1 MISLLGGVALFLF
14 GMTLMGDGLKKV
26 AGNKLE
32 IILYRLTSTP
42 LKGVLL
48 GTGVT
53 AVIQSSSA
61 TSVMVVGFVNSGM
74 MQVRQAI
81 GIVLGSILGT
91 SITGWILCLSDISGS
106 GWVSLLSTATLTGV
120 VAVIGIV
127 LRMFCKD
134 QAKRHIGDILL
145 GFAVL
150 MYGMSAMSGA
160 VAPLKDSAAF
170 ISLLTRFSNPLLGV
184 LVGTV
189 FTCILQSASA
199 AVGILQ
205 ALAITGTITFSVAF
219 PITLGIA
226 IGAAVPVL
234 LSSLGASVK
243 GKRTAYVYLLIDVIG
258 AVVWG
263 VVFYAVNAAVHF
275 PFTDTTMTTVS
286 IALLNTIFRFATVL
300 LLTPMI
306 PLLEKLVSFLFPD
319 KASTGALADIDRL
332 EERFLA
338 HPALAIEQS
347 RLAIDS
353 MARQAQ
359 DNILSAFSLLDKFSD
374 EQFAAL
380 QENEEAIDHYEDKLG
395 TYLIKITS
403 KELTPRQTAD
413 VSKYLHTISDLE
425 RISDHSLNIGETA
438 QELYTKK
445 IVFSP
450 TGARELK
457 VMLAAVTR
465 ILEITINAF
474 LDNDVAAAYRVE
486 PLEELI
492 DNLCDEMKLHHID
505 RLQTGECTLNHGF
518 AFNDLLTNCERVS
531 DHCSNIAVAM
541 IELESDSFD
550 THEYINSVMA
560 MHSHSFDEYYS
571 EYSKEFQI

>member
-106 GWVSLLSTATLTGV
+106 GWVSLLSTATLTGI

-170 ISLLTRFSNPLLGV
+170 INLLTRFSNPLLGV

-258 AVVWG
+258 ALVWG
-263 VVFYAVNAAVHF
+263 VVFYVINAAVHF
-275 PFTDTTMTTVS
+275 PFMDTTMTTVT
-286 IALLNTIFRFATVL
+286 IALLNTVFRFATVL

-306 PLLEKLVSFLFPD
+306 PMLERLVTVLFPD
-319 KASTGALADIDRL
+319 KAASGALADMDRL
-332 EERFLA
+332 EERFLT

-347 RLAIDS
+347 RLTIDS

-359 DNILSAFSLLDKFSD
+359 NNILSAFALLEKFD
-374 EQFAAL
+374 DDQFAAL
-380 QENEEAIDHYEDKLG
+380 QEDEEAIDHYEDKLG

-541 IELESDSFD
+541 IELESESFD

-560 MHSHSFDEYYS
+560 MHSHSFDKYYA
-571 EYSKEFQI
+571 EYSKEFRI